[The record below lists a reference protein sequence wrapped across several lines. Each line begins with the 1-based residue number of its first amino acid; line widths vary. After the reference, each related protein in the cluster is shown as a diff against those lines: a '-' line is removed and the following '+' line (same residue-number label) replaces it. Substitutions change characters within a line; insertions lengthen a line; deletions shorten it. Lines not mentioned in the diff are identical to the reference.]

1 MAFPRRSPRKVGGH
15 ATAPKPWWQAATVA
29 VNWHMGGSKRK
40 SGEVASAHDE
50 CLLEL
55 RTTQKRKVDGATY
68 SNHSLYSNV

>member
-15 ATAPKPWWQAATVA
+15 AAATVV

-40 SGEVASAHDE
+40 SREVASARDE

-55 RTTQKRKVDGATY
+55 RTTQKRKVDGATQILE
-68 SNHSLYSNV
+68 SLIVH